1 VVNTGEEWF
10 ILVNSGIL
18 NRIFNGIPSG
28 VIKYDNWNIPTR
40 AMEVS
45 SWENHW
51 LHGGKL
57 PNGHFK
63 CHGEFDDI

>member
-1 VVNTGEEWF
+1 MAGLKIHE
-10 ILVNSGIL
+10 L
-18 NRIFNGIPSG
+18 
-28 VIKYDNWNIPTR
+28 

-45 SWENHW
+45 SWENHR

-63 CHGEFDDI
+63 CHGEFDDIYIYINEIIFHKYNSKCHG

>member
-1 VVNTGEEWF
+1 MAGLKIHE
-10 ILVNSGIL
+10 L
-18 NRIFNGIPSG
+18 
-28 VIKYDNWNIPTR
+28 